1 MAEAAMIPKIAR
13 IPLLSL
19 ALVLTVLG
27 TFAAAGVRTTVPTEL
42 PEIGEIHATVA
53 ADLDLVGPD
62 GRVQVILELADP
74 PTAKVYAKELARAGS
89 GAAAEATANAEA
101 RRHLAVVEGAQ
112 ARVAGQLAASQF
124 RATEIYRVQK
134 VYNGIAAFVA
144 ADSLSA
150 LGRLPGVKA
159 VHYLIPEYPLTS
171 TSVPFVGAPAVWGN
185 TIGLPAAVQGEG
197 ITIGIID
204 TGVDYQHAN
213 FGGTGALADYQAND
227 RTVAPDAFFP
237 NARVVG
243 GFDFAGDLYTGA
255 NVPVPDPDPAD
266 CNNHGTHVA
275 GIAAGGGVNADGTP
289 FVGPYGPATP
299 FASLRIGPGTA
310 PKASIYAL
318 RVFGCTGSTGL
329 TVSAIEWA
337 ADPNDD
343 GDFSDHLDVI
353 NLSLG
358 SNFGGRFTASA
369 AAGDNASLVGV
380 IVAAASG
387 NAGDTNFITSSP
399 GSGDRVISV
408 ANTLDG
414 GLAGAV
420 LNVTAPGPVVGGYPA
435 VNANF
440 VPLQPAPAGQAGN
453 IVLVDDGSTAGT
465 GGTIT
470 DGCQTPFVNAAA
482 VAGNIA
488 LIDRGVCGFIVKA
501 QNAQANGA
509 IGVIVANNV
518 TGDPVPIV
526 MGGTAPP
533 GPAVTIPSVNIA
545 RGTRDALVAAGAGLA
560 GNLGAANPGD
570 TVNASSS
577 RGPRRISSPVRL
589 KPDLSAPGTSI
600 LSSLNAV
607 VCTPTVPPA
616 PPGCTYSFNPN
627 SATLTISGT
636 SMATPHVAGFMGL
649 LRQLHPEWPVEHLK
663 AVAMGGSIHDPTLG
677 ANGSGA
683 KFGLARIGAGR
694 IDIPDSA
701 TDDVFAFNADDPGL
715 VSVSF
720 DTEITG
726 VASQQKRVRVVNEGT
741 TPKTYTVA
749 LTTPTNDA
757 PGVSFSLPGGSSIS
771 VPAGGTAELVVQ
783 MNATANQMDHLNT
796 DATLSLL
803 QAAPGAA
810 AGLGNLARHYLTE
823 EGAYLTFSDGT
834 GPDPDFRVPIYVGPR
849 PASMMTAPASIVT
862 GGAGTGSTTIP
873 LSGTDVCTGTLAP
886 GPTCTGTFPVD
897 VVSLVTPFELHVVS
911 PRATTTAPDWAD
923 IQYAGAA
930 FDPTSGTVLFG
941 VSAWGEWSSPT
952 DVAFQISVDFNEDG
966 TYDRIVFNT
975 NPGTF
980 STIAGNAQSAND
992 TFMNTIFN
1000 TATSGLAAGGNSLFV
1015 NRFSAAAVESGLLNN
1030 NVMFLAA
1037 TPAQLGLPVGDTT
1050 FRYRVDTCPGF
1061 NPLCTTK
1068 IDSAAGPFFFD
1079 TAAQGLNFGGGHL
1092 FFDLNGAALPVTWN
1106 TANMTTNGA
1115 LGALLLHHLN
1125 GFGKRAE
1132 VVVLEGTPSA
1142 DLAVAKTMS
1151 PASPVLGQNVT
1162 FTITVSNAGPDT
1174 ASGIQ
1179 VADILPTGLTYVSDN
1194 GGGAYS
1200 TATAIWT
1207 VPGTLAAAGSASL
1220 QIIGTLDT
1228 TDPIVNTAT
1237 LSASTPLDTNPANN
1251 QASVTINAPEV
1262 ADLEVTMTVSSPSVL
1277 VGQPVTYSIELF
1289 NNGDDVA
1296 YSLDV
1301 NEQIVEF
1308 VRGAGL
1314 NPTSFVASH
1323 GVYDS
1328 ATGLWEIAS
1337 LTTGVTA
1344 TLDLTFT
1351 APNMAGVLT
1360 NVATVSASTADNE
1373 TFNNTAG
1380 ESTLVV
1386 SPANVTATKSVT
1398 GTFQEGGAVT
1408 YTVTLNNAA
1417 AFDQQNNPGAEFT
1430 DTLPAALTLTGA
1442 SASSGVASTAGNTID
1457 WNGAVP
1463 AGGSVTITINATINA
1478 GTALQTVSNQG
1489 SANVDT
1495 DGNGINDEPRPTDDP
1510 AVGGP
1515 SDPTDFVVGS
1525 PSNVSATKTASGDFV
1540 EGGTV
1545 TYTIVMSNAGPASQL
1560 DNPGDEFTDVLDAGL
1575 TLVSASSSS
1584 GTATA
1589 TVATNTVTWNGAIP
1603 AAGSVTI
1610 TIEAVINPGTGNS
1623 IIANQGTTSTDSD
1636 GNGTNDAPGVTD
1648 DPGQGG
1654 DGDPTEFSVGD
1665 INVLEIPTVSEVGLL
1680 VLVVLLAGFA
1690 VVTLGRRR
1698 LG

>member
-1 MAEAAMIPKIAR
+1 MIPKTAR

-19 ALVLTVLG
+19 AILLTVLG
-27 TFAAAGVRTTVPTEL
+27 TFAAAGARTTVPADL
-42 PEIGEIHATVA
+42 PEIGEVHATVA

-74 PTAKVYAKELARAGS
+74 PTAKIYAKELARAGS
-89 GAAAEATANAEA
+89 GPAAEATANAAA

-112 ARVAGQLAASQF
+112 ARVAGLLAAAEF

-144 ADSLSA
+144 VDSLAA

-204 TGVDYQHAN
+204 TGVDYQHAT
-213 FGGTGALADYQAND
+213 FGGTGLLTDYQAND
-227 RTVAPDAFFP
+227 RTVISDGFFP
-237 NARVVG
+237 SARVVG
-243 GFDFAGDLYTGA
+243 GFDFAGDLYNGST
-255 NVPVPDPDPAD
+255 VPAPDPDPMD
-266 CNNHGTHVA
+266 CNGHGTHVA
-275 GIAAGGGVNADGTP
+275 AIAAGGGVNGDGTP
-289 FVGPYGPATP
+289 FAGPYGPATP
-299 FASLRIGPGTA
+299 FGSLRIGPGTA
-310 PKASIYAL
+310 PRASIYAL
-318 RVFGCTGSTGL
+318 RVFGCGGSTAL

-420 LNVTAPGPVVGGYPA
+420 LNVTAPGPVVGSYPA

-465 GGTIT
+465 GGTLT

-600 LSSLNAV
+600 LAAQSGI
-607 VCTPTVPPA
+607 VCTGTA
-616 PPGCTYSFNPN
+616 PSTGCIVANPSGFIPDN
-627 SATLTISGT
+627 ATLTISGT
-636 SMATPHVAGFMGL
+636 SMATPHVAGFMAL
-649 LRQLHPEWPVEHLK
+649 LRQLHPDWPVEHLK

-694 IDIPDSA
+694 IDMPDSA
-701 TDDVFAFNADDPGL
+701 TDNVFAFNADDPGL

-726 VASQQKRVRVVNEGT
+726 VASQQKRVRVVNESS

-783 MNATANQMDHLNT
+783 MSANANLMDHPNT

-803 QAAPGAA
+803 QASPGAVA
-810 AGLGNLARHYLTE
+810 ALGNLARHFLTE
-823 EGAYLTFSDGT
+823 EGAYLTFSDGAGT
-834 GPDPDFRVPIYVGPR
+834 DPDFRVPIYVGAR
-849 PASMMTAPASIVT
+849 PASMMTAPATMVT
-862 GGAGTGSTTIP
+862 GGAATGSTTIP

-886 GPTCTGTFPVD
+886 GPSCTGTFPVD

-911 PRATTTAPDWAD
+911 PRATTTAPDWGD

-930 FDPTSGTVLFG
+930 FDPVSGLLLFG

-952 DVAFQISVDFNEDG
+952 DVAFNISVDFDENG

-975 NPGTF
+975 NPGTL
-980 STIAGNAQSAND
+980 STVAGNAQAAND
-992 TFMNTIFN
+992 TFINTVFN
-1000 TATSGLAAGGNSLFV
+1000 TATSGLSAGGASLFV
-1015 NRFSAAAVESGLLNN
+1015 NRVSAASVESGLFNN

-1037 TPAQLGLPVGDTT
+1037 TPAQLGLVTGDTT

-1068 IDSAAGPFFFD
+1068 IDSAVGPFFFNY
-1079 TAAQGLNFGGGHL
+1079 AAQGLNFGGANL
-1092 FFDLNGAALPVTWN
+1092 VFDLNGAAPPVTWN

-1142 DLAVAKTMS
+1142 DLAVTKTMA
-1151 PASPVLGQNVT
+1151 PASPVLGQNVV

-1179 VADILPTGLTYVSDN
+1179 VADILPAGLTYVSDN
-1194 GGGAYS
+1194 GGGAYN
-1200 TATAIWT
+1200 TTTEIWT
-1207 VPGTLAAAGSASL
+1207 VPGTIAAAGSASL
-1220 QIIGTLDT
+1220 QITATLDT

-1237 LSASTPLDTNPANN
+1237 ISASTPLDTNPGNN

-1262 ADLEVTMTVSSPSVL
+1262 ADLEVTMSVSSPTVL
-1277 VGQPVTYSIELF
+1277 VGQPVTYSIELL
-1289 NNGDDVA
+1289 NNGGDVA

-1314 NPTSFVASH
+1314 NPTSSVASH
-1323 GVYDS
+1323 GVYNP

-1337 LTTGVTA
+1337 LPTGVTA

-1351 APNMAGVLT
+1351 APNMAGALT
-1360 NVATVSASTADNE
+1360 NTVTAAAGTSDNDTANNSASAST
-1373 TFNNTAG
+1373 TV
-1380 ESTLVV
+1380 L
-1386 SPANVTATKSVT
+1386 SPADVTSTKTVA

-1417 AFDQQNNPGAEFT
+1417 AFDQQNNAGAEFT

-1442 SASSGVASTAGNTID
+1442 SASSGVASTAGNTVD
-1457 WNGAVP
+1457 WNGVVP

-1489 SANVDT
+1489 SVNVDG
-1495 DGNGINDEPRPTDDP
+1495 DGNGSNEAVRPTDDP
-1510 AVGGP
+1510 AVGGAA
-1515 SDPTDFVVGS
+1515 DPTSFVVSS
-1525 PSNVSATKTASGDFV
+1525 PSAVAATKTAAGDFV

-1545 TYTIVMSNAGPASQL
+1545 TYTIVMSNAGPAAQL

-1589 TVATNTVTWNGAIP
+1589 TLATNTVTWNGAIP

-1610 TIEAVINPGTGNS
+1610 TIEAVINPGTGAS

-1636 GNGTNDAPGVTD
+1636 GNGTNDAAGVTD

-1654 DGDPTEFSVGD
+1654 GADPTEFSVGD
-1665 INVLEIPTVSEVGLL
+1665 INVLEIPTVSEVGLML
-1680 VLVVLLAGFA
+1680 LMVLLAGFA

-1698 LG
+1698 N